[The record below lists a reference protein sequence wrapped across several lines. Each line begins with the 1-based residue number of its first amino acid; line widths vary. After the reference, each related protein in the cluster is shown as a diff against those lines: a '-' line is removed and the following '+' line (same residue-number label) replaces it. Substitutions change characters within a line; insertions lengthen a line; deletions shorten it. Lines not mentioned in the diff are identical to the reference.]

1 MPENEQAPAGK
12 AGVQSID
19 RAVAVLRCF
28 GPQSPELGISE
39 LARATE
45 LSTSTVHRLLA
56 AMQRNGLVRQVPGR
70 RYTLGPLLVQ
80 LARSGVF
87 PTTVR
92 DAAIEIMHELR
103 DRFDETV
110 AVHEL
115 LPTHERAVVDQ
126 VESRQ
131 ELRRTYTELGA
142 PIALPLGAPGKVIL
156 AYVPAD
162 VRATVLRTPIAKV
175 TATTVTDVA
184 ALTGQLAEI
193 RAAGYALSYAERTP
207 GIRTVAAA
215 LFNHDGEVVG
225 ALSICGPEMR
235 MPHDHMLELAPHMVE
250 AAWQVSMRLGA
261 TAEGL
266 AKCKRLAVAAS
277 S

>member
-1 MPENEQAPAGK
+1 MPETEHTPGGK

-28 GPQSPELGISE
+28 GPQRPELGISE
-39 LARATE
+39 LARTTG
-45 LSTSTVHRLLA
+45 LSTSTVHRLLV

-80 LARSGVF
+80 LARSGLF
-87 PTTVR
+87 PATVR
-92 DAAIEIMHELR
+92 DAAIEVMHELR

-115 LPTHERAVVDQ
+115 LPTYERAVVDQ

-131 ELRRTYTELGA
+131 ELRRTYIELGA
-142 PIALPLGAPGKVIL
+142 PIALPLGAPGKVML
-156 AYVPAD
+156 AYVPAQ
-162 VRATVLRTPIAKV
+162 VRDAILGEPIAKV

-184 ALTGQLAEI
+184 ELRAQLDEI
-193 RAAGYALSYAERTP
+193 RETGYAYSYAERTP

-215 LFNHDGEVVG
+215 LFDHTGEVVG
-225 ALSICGPEMR
+225 ALSISGPEMR
-235 MPHDHMLELAPHMVE
+235 MPHEHMVELAPPMAE
-250 AAWQVSMRLGA
+250 AAWQVSVRLGA
-261 TAEGL
+261 TVEGL
-266 AKCKRLAVAAS
+266 AECKERAAG
-277 S
+277 